1 MLFKKVR
8 HTMVQPCFLINP
20 PADIEPLAKRID
32 AEPGKVAR
40 FQIMAGGTELGK
52 GFSEANDPI
61 DQRKRFEEQMK
72 LRETGDKEAQ
82 RLDED
87 FLEALEY
94 GMPPAAGFGMSERL
108 FAVLM
113 DKPVR
118 ETVVF
123 PLMRQK

>member
-1 MLFKKVR
+1 M
-8 HTMVQPCFLINP
+8 
-20 PADIEPLAKRID
+20 AKRTLKD
-32 AEPGKVAR
+32 PARVQR
-40 FQIMAGGTELGK
+40 FQIMAAGTELGK
-52 GFSEANDPI
+52 GFSELNDPL

-72 LRETGDKEAQ
+72 LRESGDKEAQ

-108 FAVLM
+108 FAVLI

-118 ETVVF
+118 ETVFF
-123 PLMRQK
+123 PLMRPK